1 LEYHSLSFQIGEKMS
16 KKGKLFVISGPSGV
30 GKGTLVTEI
39 LKRNPNIKLSV
50 SVTTRAPRPGEQD
63 GVNYHFLTKEKFQ
76 SLIESNQ
83 LIEWA
88 QFADNYYGTY
98 EKVVNEVLD
107 SGYDLIVEIEVQGAL
122 QIKSKRPD
130 ASLIFILPPSLEEL
144 KDRLERRRT
153 ESAEV
158 IAKRLA
164 IVDSEYA
171 KKDNFN
177 YQMVND
183 RLDASIEELEN
194 IINQERMQNA

>member
-1 LEYHSLSFQIGEKMS
+1 MN

-39 LKRNPNIKLSV
+39 LKRNQNIKLSV
-50 SVTTRAPRPGEQD
+50 SVTTRLPGPGEKD

-76 SLIESNQ
+76 SLIDNNE

-98 EKVVNEVLD
+98 EKVVNEVLEQ
-107 SGYDLIVEIEVQGAL
+107 GYDLIVEIEVQGAL

-130 ASLIFILPPSLEEL
+130 AVLIFILPPSIEEL

-153 ESAEV
+153 ETAEV

-171 KKDNFN
+171 KKDRFN
-177 YQMVND
+177 YQLIND

-194 IINQERMQNA
+194 IINKERFINA